1 MNQKIKLLVIATIS
15 LLVSNASFVYGT
27 DYFVVNGLAYADPLH
42 ATGTNCKRVYWND
55 TYANQLSG
63 AVTIPATVTYNGTT
77 YTVTEMGDNCFYG
90 CSKITSVQLG
100 ANIQYVCTGAFSGC
114 TNLSYIICKAST
126 PPSFPTSGISMP
138 FPGPSPSQLILYV
151 ADSKVNTYKGT
162 SGWNEFK
169 VVTGEN
175 DKTTYGITLNQST
188 LSLEKG
194 KTSTLSATRVPSFS
208 TGTIT
213 WSSSDTNVATV
224 SQGTVT
230 AVGSGSAT
238 ITASCNGY
246 SATCRVSVSSPVKS
260 ISLSFAAMG
269 MERGQ
274 SSTLSVTYT
283 PSDADGRS
291 VTWKSSNTSVATVSN
306 GTVTAVGIGS
316 ATITATTPN
325 GKTATCGVGVGPASV
340 DLGLPSGTLWAEMN
354 VGSTTPSDPGSY
366 FAWGETTTKSSY
378 TWASLKYCNNGSSS
392 SFSKYTTAGAELS
405 TSDDAAYSVMGSSWK
420 TPSSSELQELIDLCT
435 IESTTIDGQA
445 GYLMTGPN
453 GNTIFLPKNGYK
465 YASSIND
472 GGNCAE
478 YWSRTLSDDIG
489 WANELHIGTTGSNI
503 TGFSRQ
509 YGVGVRPVAANKASR
524 TIATAI
530 SMSSTL
536 SLAKGNSS
544 TITVTFTPS
553 SVSSKLLKWV
563 SDNNSVATVDGN
575 GKVTAVA
582 SGTAHITATTYD
594 GSNISKTCTVTVTT
608 PVSSISLSQTSLN
621 LIKGGTST
629 LTVTYNPTDADS
641 RSVTWSSSNTS
652 VATVSTDGLVTAVA
666 SGTATIT
673 ATSANGKTATCTVT
687 VTNPV
692 TSISL
697 SKTALSLTKGATSQ
711 LTVTYN
717 PTDADNRSVTWKSSN
732 TAAATV
738 STSGVVTA
746 VASGT
751 ATITAT
757 SSNGK
762 TATCTVTVTNPVT
775 SISLNA
781 TSASLWVGE
790 TKALTVTYNPS
801 DADNRTVTWKSS
813 NTSVA
818 TISNGTVTAVAKG
831 TATITATSSNG
842 KTATCS
848 ISVKQQVTGITLS
861 ATTKALVVGETA
873 TITATATPSTAN
885 STAVNWSTSNASVAT
900 VSGGTITAVGVGS
913 ATITATAADGYG
925 TKKTC
930 DVTVIARGDVD
941 GDGIF
946 DAADISGT
954 IDFALGG
961 SNGNLYEAAA
971 DYNQNG
977 IVTVTDAVAV
987 KRLAFFGTV
996 SYSANARR
1004 GVSSS
1009 RADEAEALLA
1019 VNDLSIESDGLAVV
1033 PIALASQDEPFVS
1046 VQFDMILPEGFTIEN
1061 MTAGSRSIDHSV
1073 EYVNREEGFVR
1084 VICCSFSNTAFS
1096 LADGEV
1102 FNVILRADESVA
1114 EGEYVINLSNIILVR
1129 PDITKIYS
1137 GCQSVGLTVGDAT
1150 GLNHADSQL
1159 LTISTGKET
1168 MTLFAASD
1176 VLVNVYAA
1184 NGQVIWNDSLK
1195 ASESIT
1201 LNIPTGV
1208 YVVNGQKVVVK

>member
-1 MNQKIKLLVIATIS
+1 MNQKIKLLVIMTLS
-15 LLVSNASFVYGT
+15 LLVSNASFAYGT
-27 DYFVVNGLAYADPLH
+27 DYYVVNGLAYADPLH
-42 ATGTNCKRVYWND
+42 ATGTNCKRVYYQD

-63 AVTIPATVTYNGTT
+63 AVTIPATVTINGTT
-77 YTVTEMGDNCFYG
+77 YNVTEIGDNCFYG

-114 TNLSYIICKAST
+114 ANLSYIICKTST
-126 PPSFPTSGISMP
+126 PPSFPTSGISSP

-208 TGTIT
+208 TSTIT
-213 WSSSDTNVATV
+213 WSCSDTNVATV
-224 SQGTVT
+224 NQGTVT

-260 ISLSFAAMG
+260 ISLSYAAMG

-291 VTWKSSNTSVATVSN
+291 VTWSSSNTNVATVSN

-325 GKTATCGVGVGPASV
+325 GKTATCGVSVGQARV

-629 LTVTYNPTDADS
+629 LTVTYNPTDADN
-641 RSVTWSSSNTS
+641 RSVTWKSSNTS
-652 VATVSTDGLVTAVA
+652 VATVSTSGKVTAITSGTATITATSANGKTATCTVTVTNPISGISLSQESLSLTKGGTSTLTVTYNPTDADNRSVTWNSSNTSVATVSTSGKVTAVA

-692 TSISL
+692 SSISL
-697 SKTALSLTKGATSQ
+697 SQTSLSLTKGGTST

-717 PTDADNRSVTWKSSN
+717 PTDADSRSVTWSSSN
-732 TAAATV
+732 TSVATI

-746 VASGT
+746 VANGT

-757 SSNGK
+757 SINGK
-762 TATCTVTVTNPVT
+762 TATCTVCVTTEVVLTDGENYTQNNDYDCLDVSYIRTYTAGVWAAWYVPFDAVVDEDLL
-775 SISLNA
+775 SKFEFAKLSGVLFEDDEWYIGAVKLKA
-781 TSASLWVGE
+781 GE
-790 TKALTVTYNPS
+790 TV
-801 DADNRTVTWKSS
+801 
-813 NTSVA
+813 
-818 TISNGTVTAVAKG
+818 
-831 TATITATSSNG
+831 
-842 KTATCS
+842 
-848 ISVKQQVTGITLS
+848 
-861 ATTKALVVGETA
+861 KALVPYLVKAKSSGEQ
-873 TITATATPSTAN
+873 TITVENTP
-885 STAVNWSTSNASVAT
+885 
-900 VSGGTITAVGVGS
+900 
-913 ATITATAADGYG
+913 
-925 TKKTC
+925 
-930 DVTVIARGDVD
+930 
-941 GDGIF
+941 
-946 DAADISGT
+946 
-954 IDFALGG
+954 
-961 SNGNLYEAAA
+961 LYAAA
-971 DYNQNG
+971 DNG
-977 IVTVTDAVAV
+977 FSITSAENVFTFTGNCQAKTSSATDVGWYAMSTNGGFTRITKTGATM
-987 KRLAFFGTV
+987 KGGRFFMTI
-996 SYSANARR
+996 
-1004 GVSSS
+1004 
-1009 RADEAEALLA
+1009 ADRSDNPYATSGAAASNFIRIREMGEATDVEEMMEMP
-1019 VNDLSIESDGLAVV
+1019 VDETIYDLSGRRV
-1033 PIALASQDEPFVS
+1033 DEPTES
-1046 VQFDMILPEGFTIEN
+1046 GIYIMNGKKI
-1061 MTAGSRSIDHSV
+1061 
-1073 EYVNREEGFVR
+1073 
-1084 VICCSFSNTAFS
+1084 VI
-1096 LADGEV
+1096 
-1102 FNVILRADESVA
+1102 
-1114 EGEYVINLSNIILVR
+1114 
-1129 PDITKIYS
+1129 K
-1137 GCQSVGLTVGDAT
+1137 
-1150 GLNHADSQL
+1150 
-1159 LTISTGKET
+1159 
-1168 MTLFAASD
+1168 
-1176 VLVNVYAA
+1176 
-1184 NGQVIWNDSLK
+1184 
-1195 ASESIT
+1195 
-1201 LNIPTGV
+1201 
-1208 YVVNGQKVVVK
+1208 